1 MIQKADFV
9 DKGKIPSRQGDLANW
24 YFHKLVPAIYKHKAV
39 TGKQIPLRDA
49 AYTLKAGLKLFSR
62 RTSPAALQK
71 DGGYREFIRHNQAEG
86 RNNGKLPGEKQRVY
100 AVATDE
106 GVLFF
111 SDSEKGMKAR
121 NSYLQHLADGFFNM
135 TKGAETLKLY
145 EIETPSRQVA
155 ELADNCI
162 DKLVKSDLRS
172 AGTQLRKSEF
182 SFTEEKMSGKEM
194 LEGAVCTDK
203 YDLRPDY
210 NNFDRLTKDF
220 NLGISPRNYDVAS
233 LLYISENGYAGHVAA
248 DYFHPFSYEYE
259 FRDLAEKLGDS
270 IKARQSAPMSSH
282 DFGYAALQTEAKV
295 MARDILQS
303 EFHITDGE
311 FRLGARMNRSEK
323 VGTLQLT
330 PQSRFGQPKRDIS
343 TDATGRREAPSQKQE
358 SKERKA
364 KHVASI
370 TSQNKEKKQLII

>member
-1 MIQKADFV
+1 MT
-9 DKGKIPSRQGDLANW
+9 GRQISL
-24 YFHKLVPAIYKHKAV
+24 P
-39 TGKQIPLRDA
+39 DA

-71 DGGYREFIRHNQAEG
+71 DKQYKEFIRHNEAEG
-86 RNNGKLPGEKQRVY
+86 RNNERLPGEKQRVY

-111 SDSEKGMKAR
+111 SGSEKGMKAR
-121 NSYLQHLADGFFNM
+121 NSYLQYLADGFFNM

-162 DKLVKSDLRS
+162 DKLAKSDLRS
-172 AGTQLRKSEF
+172 TDTQLRKSEF
-182 SFTEEKMSGKEM
+182 SFTSEKLAGKEM

-233 LLYISENGYAGHVAA
+233 LLYISENGYAGHVVA

-259 FRDLAEKLGDS
+259 FRDLADKLGDS

-282 DFGYAALQTEAKV
+282 DFGYAALQMEAKA

-311 FRLGARMNRSEK
+311 FKLSGSINRVEK
-323 VGTLQLT
+323 MERIQTTSYQH
-330 PQSRFGQPKRDIS
+330 PKEQKRGKSKVEIDHI
-343 TDATGRREAPSQKQE
+343 REIPALPLNNSQRQ
-358 SKERKA
+358 A

-370 TSQNKEKKQLII
+370 TPDKKEKKQLII